1 MSVEIETGVPVPTQK
16 VGKLGRWKEIA
27 QGMEVGGAG
36 VLLKGEKAGSNAA
49 RCLRA
54 ASKALNQ
61 KVKSVTTAEG
71 VVVWRVE

>member
-1 MSVEIETGVPVPTQK
+1 MSVEVETGVPVPTQK

-27 QGMEVGGAG
+27 QGMEVGGPG

-49 RCLRA
+49 RCLRT
-54 ASKALNQ
+54 ASKSLGHKINQ
-61 KVKSVTTAEG
+61 QTTAEG